1 VKDSREQEYT
11 VNLLHFLWLIPVV
24 VGIIVFTGV
33 MIWVF
38 WNLH

>member
-1 VKDSREQEYT
+1 VKESKKQEYT
-11 VNLLHFLWLIPVV
+11 VNLLHLLWLIPVV

>member
-1 VKDSREQEYT
+1 MKDSKQQEYT
-11 VNLLHFLWLIPVV
+11 VNLLHLLWLIPVV
-24 VGIIVFTGV
+24 VGIIVFTGF